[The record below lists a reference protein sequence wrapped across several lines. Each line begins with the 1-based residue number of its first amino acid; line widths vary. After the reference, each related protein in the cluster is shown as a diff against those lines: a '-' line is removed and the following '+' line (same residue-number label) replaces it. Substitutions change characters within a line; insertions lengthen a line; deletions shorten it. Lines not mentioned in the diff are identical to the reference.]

1 MDKLR
6 KEAIAELR
14 SVRDFIRWG
23 ASRFSAA
30 GMVFGHGTDNAW
42 DEASV
47 LVLEALHLP
56 PDIHAEAA
64 GAVLTECER
73 REVVALLVR
82 RVKERLPAPYLT
94 HEAWF
99 AGIPFTV
106 DERVLIPR
114 SPIAEPIRQGFSP
127 WLDETP
133 LEHILDLGTGCGCI
147 AIACAL
153 AFPQAEV
160 DAVDVSA
167 DALEVTRMN
176 ILRHHME
183 DRVHAIRSDLY
194 AALDER
200 RYDLIVSNPPYVSK
214 REMDALPPEYG
225 HEPELGLAGGYHGL
239 DIVVRILAGAHAHL
253 HRRGAL
259 IVEVGNSQG
268 ALEQRFPH
276 VPFTWLEFE
285 HGGHGVFLLYAEQL
299 QQHQHSFDQARTE
312 TPS

>member
-1 MDKLR
+1 MDRLC
-6 KEAIAELR
+6 KEAITELR
-14 SVRDFIRWG
+14 SGRDFIRWG
-23 ASRFSAA
+23 ASRFTAA
-30 GMVFGHGTDNAW
+30 GMVYGHGTDNAW

-56 PDIHAEAA
+56 PDIHREAA
-64 GAVLTECER
+64 GAFLTETER
-73 REVVALLVR
+73 RDVVALLVR
-82 RVKERLPAPYLT
+82 RIKERRPAPYLT

-114 SPIAEPIRQGFSP
+114 SPIAELIQQGFSP
-127 WLDETP
+127 WLDEVP
-133 LEHILDLGTGCGCI
+133 LEHILDLGTGSGCI

-153 AFPQAEV
+153 AFPEAEV
-160 DAVDVSA
+160 DAVDISA

-176 ILRHHME
+176 ILRHHVE
-183 DRVHAIRSDLY
+183 DRVHAIQSDLY
-194 AALDER
+194 AALEGK
-200 RYDLIVSNPPYVSK
+200 RYELIVSNPPYVSK

-239 DIVVRILAGAHAHL
+239 DIVVRILAGAGAHL
-253 HRRGAL
+253 HPHGAL
-259 IVEVGNSQG
+259 IVEVGNSQP
-268 ALEQRFPH
+268 ALEERFPE

-299 QQHQHSFDQARTE
+299 RQHQSRFEQAQRE
-312 TPS
+312 IPS